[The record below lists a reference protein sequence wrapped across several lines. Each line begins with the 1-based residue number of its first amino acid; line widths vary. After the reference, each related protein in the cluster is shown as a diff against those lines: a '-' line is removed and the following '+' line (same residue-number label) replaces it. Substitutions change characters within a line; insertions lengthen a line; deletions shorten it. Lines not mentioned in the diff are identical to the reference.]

1 LAEADADRGVAAA
14 VRRMSGVFLA
24 LASVGVAILGVAI
37 LEGFASL
44 RRIRRIL
51 ERQERAREHEMFLR
65 IQGG

>member
-1 LAEADADRGVAAA
+1 
-14 VRRMSGVFLA
+14 MSGVFLA

-51 ERQERAREHEMFLR
+51 ERQERAREHEAARRLR
-65 IQGG
+65 ER

>member
-1 LAEADADRGVAAA
+1 
-14 VRRMSGVFLA
+14 MSGVFLA
-24 LASVGVAILGVAI
+24 LASVGVAIL
-37 LEGFASL
+37 EGFVSL